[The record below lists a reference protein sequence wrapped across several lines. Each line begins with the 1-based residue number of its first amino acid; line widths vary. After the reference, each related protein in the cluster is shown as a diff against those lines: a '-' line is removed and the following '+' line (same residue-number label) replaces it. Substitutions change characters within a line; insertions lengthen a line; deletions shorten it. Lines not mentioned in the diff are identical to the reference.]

1 MRSSFTK
8 KSDADIAAMIPAGE
22 LTAKALAKVREAIK
36 PGVTTLELDAIA
48 EDVIRSGGGVPNFQL
63 VPGYKHTICA
73 SVNDEIVH
81 GIPNDR
87 PLRAGDILSI
97 DCGALVDG
105 WNGDRAI
112 TVIVPGAAENPQRQS
127 LSDVTYGSLWEGI
140 AALYFGKRLN
150 HVGVAIEDFVEKNSN
165 FGILEQYVGHG
176 IGRSMH
182 EDPPVYNFGVRERL
196 PKIVPGLVVAIEP
209 MLTAG
214 SNETFV
220 AEDDWTVKTSDGGD
234 GAHWEHSIALH
245 SKGLWVLT
253 AEDGG
258 ESELAKFGIKAIPPK
273 S

>member
-8 KSDADIAAMIPAGE
+8 KSDADIAAMMPAGE

-73 SVNDEIVH
+73 SVNESVVH
-81 GIPNDR
+81 GIPSDR
-87 PLRAGDILSI
+87 RLEAGDIVSI
-97 DCGALVDG
+97 DCGALLNG

-112 TVIVPGAAENPQRQS
+112 TVIVPGVSPDQIRQS

-214 SNETFV
+214 SNETYV
-220 AEDDWTVKTSDGGD
+220 DVDDWTVKTTDGSD
-234 GAHWEHSIALH
+234 GAHWEHSIAVH

-253 AEDGG
+253 SEDGG

>member
-8 KSDADIAAMIPAGE
+8 KSDADIAAMIPAGL
-22 LTAKALAKVREAIK
+22 LTAKALQKVREAIQ

-48 EDVIRSGGGVPNFQL
+48 EDTIRSGGGVPNFQL
-63 VPGYKHTICA
+63 VPGYKHTICV

-81 GIPNDR
+81 GIPTDR
-87 PLRAGDILSI
+87 QLQPGDIVSV

-112 TVIVPGAAENPQRQS
+112 TVIVPGATNTARQT

-220 AEDDWTVKTSDGGD
+220 AEDDWTVRTTDASD
-234 GAHWEHSIALH
+234 GAHWEHSIAVH
-245 SKGLWVLT
+245 SKGLWVFT

>member
-8 KSDADIAAMIPAGE
+8 KSDADISAMIPAGL
-22 LTAKALAKVREAIK
+22 LTATALAKVREAIK
-36 PGVTTLELDAIA
+36 PGITTLELDAIA
-48 EDVIRSGGGVPNFQL
+48 EDTIRSGGGVPNFQL
-63 VPGYKHTICA
+63 VPGYKHTICV

-81 GIPNDR
+81 GIPGDR
-87 PLRAGDILSI
+87 QLQPGDIVSV

-112 TVIVPGAAENPQRQS
+112 TVIVPGEKNPARQT

-220 AEDDWTVKTSDGGD
+220 AEDDWTVKTTDGSD
-234 GAHWEHSIALH
+234 GAHWEHSIAVH

>member
-1 MRSSFTK
+1 MRSNFTK
-8 KSDADIAAMIPAGE
+8 KSDSDIAEMMAAGE
-22 LTAKALAKVREAIK
+22 LTAKALANLRQAIK

-48 EDVIRSGGGVPNFQL
+48 EDTIRSGGGVPNFQM

-73 SVNDEIVH
+73 SVNDEVVH

-87 PLRAGDILSI
+87 ALEAGDILSI
-97 DCGALVDG
+97 DCGAMVNG

-112 TVIVPGAAENPQRQS
+112 TVIVPGAINQQRQT

-150 HVGVAIEDFVEKNSN
+150 HVGVAIENFVEKNSS

-220 AEDDWTVKTSDGGD
+220 AEDNWTVKTTDGSD
-234 GAHWEHSIALH
+234 GAHWEHSIAVH

-258 ESELAKFGIKAIPPK
+258 EAELAKFGIKAIPPK

>member
-8 KSDADIAAMIPAGE
+8 KSDSDIAAMVPAGL
-22 LTAKALAKVREAIK
+22 LTAKALAKVQEVIK

-48 EDVIRSGGGVPNFQL
+48 EDTIRSGGGEPNFQM
-63 VPGYKHTICA
+63 VPGYRHTICA

-81 GIPNDR
+81 GIPNNR
-87 PLRAGDILSI
+87 PLEAGDILSI
-97 DCGALVDG
+97 DCGAMVDG

-112 TVIVPGAAENPQRQS
+112 TVIVPGQNDSKRQT

-150 HVGVAIEDFVEKNSN
+150 HVGVAIESFVEKNSN

-182 EDPPVYNFGVRERL
+182 EEPPVYNYAVRDRL

-209 MLTAG
+209 MLTSG
-214 SNETFV
+214 SNETYV
-220 AEDDWTVKTSDGGD
+220 ADDDWTVKTADGGD
-234 GAHWEHSIALH
+234 GAHWEHSIAVH
-245 SKGLWVLT
+245 SRGLWVLT

-258 ESELAKFGIKAIPPK
+258 EAELAKFGIKAIPPK

>member
-8 KSDADIAAMIPAGE
+8 KSDADITAMIPAGL
-22 LTAKALAKVREAIK
+22 LTARALAKVREAIK
-36 PGVTTLELDAIA
+36 PGITTLELDAIA
-48 EDVIRSGGGVPNFQL
+48 EDTIRSGGGVPNFQL
-63 VPGYKHTICA
+63 VPGYKHTICV

-81 GIPNDR
+81 GIPSDR
-87 PLRAGDILSI
+87 RLQPGDIVSV

-112 TVIVPGAAENPQRQS
+112 TVIVPGENDPARQT

-220 AEDDWTVKTSDGGD
+220 AEDDWTVKTADGSD
-234 GAHWEHSIALH
+234 GAHWEHSVAVH